1 MSDVLAI
8 ETSSTA
14 CSVALGCRDDVLSRH
29 RLAPR
34 QQIELVLPLVDEL
47 LAERG
52 IQMAG
57 LGGIAFGRGP
67 GSFTGIRI
75 ALSVTQGLALAHGL
89 PVLAISSLAALAQGA
104 FRRTGQSRLLVA
116 QDARMGE
123 VYWATYEILA
133 GRARLIG
140 AEQLSAPD
148 AVHVPEGTDWHGV
161 GNAWASYDMPA
172 VAARPLG
179 EELAGDLV
187 PDAVDVL
194 ALAEQAQAAG
204 LARSAG
210 EARPSYL
217 RDRVARLPGSRHH

>member
-14 CSVALGCRDDVLSRH
+14 CSVALGRGDDVLSRH

-52 IQMAG
+52 IRMAG

-89 PVLAISSLAALAQGA
+89 PVLPISSLAALAQGA
-104 FRRTGQSRLLVA
+104 FRQTGHSRLLVA

-123 VYWATYEILA
+123 VYWATYEIVA

-140 AEQLSAPD
+140 TEQLSAPG
-148 AVHVPEGTDWHGV
+148 AVRVPAGANWHGV
-161 GNAWASYDMPA
+161 GNAWESYDMPE
-172 VAARPLG
+172 VAARPLHKA
-179 EELAGDLV
+179 LAGDLV
-187 PDAVDVL
+187 PAAVDVL
-194 ALAEQAQAAG
+194 TLAEQAQAEG
-204 LARSAG
+204 LARTAR

-217 RDRVARLPGSRHH
+217 RDRVARLPRSHHN